1 MTSNVPIT
9 LLGTVPINAPA
20 TDAAARRR
28 GKTYFSLCQARER
41 ERIGSSSPPR
51 YRCRR
56 WQKSSDFL
64 WPPLISHKMH
74 IWMDGNAYFL
84 LLEWDHLYLLPVF
97 PLTVRKD
104 SLKMLILSLLLGIE
118 VIFAKKKQRS

>member
-20 TDAAARRR
+20 AGSAAQQR
-28 GKTYFSLCQARER
+28 GKLYFPSAKKG
-41 ERIGSSSPPR
+41 RIQSSSPPR